1 MLQSPPTDVAPWQ
14 LDLVLPWGT
23 LVSADDDG
31 NGWVKVNVRDP
42 SVRIPWGPRSIDLR
56 ACQFRELLHAKA
68 AFKA

>member
-1 MLQSPPTDVAPWQ
+1 MLQSPPTDPAAWQ

-42 SVRIPWGPRSIDLR
+42 SVESLGALE
-56 ACQFRELLHAKA
+56 A
-68 AFKA
+68 

>member
-1 MLQSPPTDVAPWQ
+1 MLPSPPTDPAAWQ

-42 SVRIPWGPRSIDLR
+42 SVGIPWGPRSIDLR

>member
-1 MLQSPPTDVAPWQ
+1 MPLLQSPHTVLAPWQ

-42 SVRIPWGPRSIDLR
+42 RVGIPWSPPSMELR
-56 ACQFRELLHAKA
+56 ARQFRMLHAKA
-68 AFKA
+68 A